1 MAIPA
6 LPLDEMTVEEK
17 LQTMEAIW
25 QSLSANPEALESP
38 VWHEEELRVR
48 EARFAS
54 GEAKFI
60 DWEKAKE
67 EIRQHTS
74 APSGT

>member
-6 LPLDEMTVEEK
+6 LPLDEMTVEDK
-17 LQTMEAIW
+17 LQTIGA
-25 QSLSANPEALESP
+25 SLSENPEAIELPASQ
-38 VWHEEELRVR
+38 EEELRMR

-60 DWEKAKE
+60 DWEEAKE
-67 EIRQHTS
+67 EIRRQTS
-74 APSGT
+74 